1 MNTSHAPVSSS
12 RASAR
17 LPALLS
23 ALMLALSLGACA
35 APAAEPAV
43 SAVPVARLQQQIEA
57 AIGDAACSSSAQ
69 CRTLPI
75 GARAC
80 GGPERYLAW
89 STQRSDAAQ
98 LDKLA
103 QALKAQREAENARSG
118 MASTCQFLMDPG
130 AQCVAGRCQLGGGAG
145 GAQLQ

>member
-1 MNTSHAPVSSS
+1 M
-12 RASAR
+12 
-17 LPALLS
+17 PALLS
-23 ALMLALSLGACA
+23 TLLLALSLGACA
-35 APAAEPAV
+35 APTAEPSV
-43 SAVPVARLQQQIEA
+43 PAVPAARLQQQIDA

-69 CRTLPI
+69 CRSLAI

-130 AQCVAGRCQLGGGAG
+130 AQCVAGRCQLGGGTGGAG